1 MQIKDNQKAKK
12 DERLEFLI
20 ESERKNNVSKGKNPI
35 TTPSNVSK
43 KFNLNF
49 ITPITNPIPTPISSR
64 KNQNSGKTFF
74 EIKKPTNKPIKISV
88 AKLNILS

>member
-49 ITPITNPIPTPISSR
+49 C
-64 KNQNSGKTFF
+64 
-74 EIKKPTNKPIKISV
+74 
-88 AKLNILS
+88 